1 MNQNQTVSEWKN
13 VAYEWWIPFKAM
25 SKVLGDKTKVK
36 KLEEHFKL
44 LHRSDE
50 TSTIQRLIEVNR
62 EMKTLA
68 WFLPSNCIFVHQ
80 CML

>member
-1 MNQNQTVSEWKN
+1 
-13 VAYEWWIPFKAM
+13 M

-68 WFLPSNCIFVHQ
+68 
-80 CML
+80 